1 MKIVFL
7 GSGTFAIPSLQA
19 LVAAGHEIAAVVTQL
34 DRAKGRGLS
43 LQPPPVK
50 PVAEALGLSVL
61 QPPRIRA
68 PEAHQALRA
77 LAPELQ
83 VVVAYGQILP
93 RSVIDV
99 ASRGTI
105 NVHSS
110 LLPRYRGAAPIHWA
124 IVNGETE
131 TGVTTMMIDE
141 GLDTGPILLSRATP
155 IGAEETT
162 PELEARLAAMGGEL
176 LVETI
181 DGIARGTVAPVPQDH
196 AAATTAPMLRKED
209 GRIDWNVRAEV
220 IARRVRGL
228 QPWPGTVTAFAGG
241 DLKILRASRVAE
253 AADVTG
259 PVGTDAPGAVVAID
273 EGIVVAC
280 GGRTRLRVLEVQ
292 PASRRAMPAVAFA
305 AGARLSPGA
314 RLG

>member
-1 MKIVFL
+1 VRIAFL

-19 LVAAGHEIAAVVTQL
+19 LVDSGHEIAAVVTQP
-34 DRAKGRGLS
+34 DREKGRGRS

-50 PVAEALGLSVL
+50 PAAEALGLRVL

-68 PEAHQALRA
+68 AEAQRELRA

-93 RSVIDV
+93 RSVIDL
-99 ASRGTI
+99 APRGTI

-141 GLDTGPILLSRATP
+141 GLDTGPVLLSRATP

-162 PELEARLAAMGGEL
+162 PELEARLARLGGAL

-181 DGIARGTVAPVPQDH
+181 DGLARGTVSPVPQDH
-196 AAATTAPMLRKED
+196 AAATQAPMLTRED
-209 GRIDWNVRAEV
+209 GRIDWTAPAEV

-228 QPWPGTVTAFAGG
+228 SPWPGTFTAHAGSDLKVLRAAPVPRFAGG
-241 DLKILRASRVAE
+241 E
-253 AADVTG
+253 MG
-259 PVGTDAPGAVVAID
+259 APGTVIAID
-273 EGIVVAC
+273 DGMIVAC
-280 GGRTRLRVLEVQ
+280 GGQTLLRVLEVQ
-292 PASRRAMPAVAFA
+292 PASRRAMPAAAFA
-305 AGARLSPGA
+305 AGARLAPGA